1 MFGKQNLSR
10 NKKLERE
17 GRVVTSLSLAWV
29 PDCVDSWIE
38 TQHIYGCMTSDQM
51 NRSLSNDVLIKEQW
65 FICSMKRCLSYD
77 RRYVGF

>member
-17 GRVVTSLSLAWV
+17 GRVVTPLSLAWV

-38 TQHIYGCMTSDQM
+38 TG
-51 NRSLSNDVLIKEQW
+51 
-65 FICSMKRCLSYD
+65 
-77 RRYVGF
+77 